1 MLLIAVICDTRSHLA
16 SLRNALNEIGVRYK
30 LEALDTDLSAL
41 CHLSRAAEYPDL
53 VLVNGTL
60 TVYEA
65 PQFLVDLKKAL
76 TLSQSCIAVMDPLEE
91 DLQGLEQLGV
101 SLFLRKPV
109 SPAALKEILRH
120 AGELRSFNTP

>member
-16 SLRNALNEIGVRYK
+16 SLRNALNEIGVQYK
-30 LEALDTDLSAL
+30 LEALDTDLGSL
-41 CHLSRAAEYPDL
+41 CHFRRATQYPDL

-65 PQFLVDLKKAL
+65 PGFLLDLKNAL
-76 TLSQSCIAVMDPLEE
+76 SLSQSRIAIMDPIEE
-91 DLQGLEQLGV
+91 DLEGLEQLGV

-109 SPAALKEILRH
+109 SPAALKEILTARTEGS
-120 AGELRSFNTP
+120 A